1 MTVVNGY
8 KLSYN
13 GKRNKVGFKQLKI
26 RYTPFSRPT
35 LMNFIFSQLVR
46 KPRGMKSSGNLIDIK
61 ILNLFFP
68 FFSYFHLFFFS
79 TLFFA
84 IDFKRIDWVT

>member
-68 FFSYFHLFFFS
+68 FFSYFHLFYLALYF
-79 TLFFA
+79 LQL
-84 IDFKRIDWVT
+84 I

>member
-68 FFSYFHLFFFS
+68 FLSYFHLFFLALYF
-79 TLFFA
+79 LQL
-84 IDFKRIDWVT
+84 ILKELIG

>member
-68 FFSYFHLFFFS
+68 FFSYFYLFFLALYF
-79 TLFFA
+79 LQL
-84 IDFKRIDWVT
+84 ILKELIG

>member
-46 KPRGMKSSGNLIDIK
+46 KPRGMKSLGNLIDIK

-68 FFSYFHLFFFS
+68 FFSYFHLFFLALNF
-79 TLFFA
+79 LQL
-84 IDFKRIDWVT
+84 ILKELIG